1 MHIVNMKSSGR
12 WSGEHC
18 PWLSSL
24 VVAEVFA
31 GEYAFHAILGVLP
44 KKKIAILGMFYD
56 EGRPRGNFFLW
67 KSPRVV
73 ANRHEWWTFKV
84 GF

>member
-31 GEYAFHAILGVLP
+31 GEYAFHAILGLIP

-56 EGRPRGNFFLW
+56 EGRPHWEFLFVEKPEGSCQW
-67 KSPRVV
+67 AKMM
-73 ANRHEWWTFKV
+73 NLQK
-84 GF
+84 